1 MPFVN
6 FIYSSAIQKD
16 AEISSALT
24 QIINE
29 KLGKPI
35 DYICVNV
42 VYNPSLFFAGTN
54 APSAMVQIQ
63 AVGGSLDVVIAPI
76 TDAATRILNIQGDR
90 IFVNYELFTRN
101 NWGMNGATF

>member
-6 FIYSSAIQKD
+6 FIYSAAVQKD
-16 AEISSALT
+16 AELAASLT
-24 QIINE
+24 QIISE

-35 DYICVNV
+35 DYICINV
-42 VYNPSLFFAGTN
+42 VYNPNLYFAGHK
-54 APSAMVQIQ
+54 APSAMVQVQ
-63 AVGGSLDVVIAPI
+63 AIGGSLNLIIGPI
-76 TDAATRILNIQGDR
+76 TELATRVLDIQGDR

>member
-1 MPFVN
+1 MPFIN

-16 AEISSALT
+16 AEIALALT

-42 VYNPSLFFAGTN
+42 IYNPNLFFAGTN
-54 APSAMVQIQ
+54 KLMVLLLWFKFKPL
-63 AVGGSLDVVIAPI
+63 VGH
-76 TDAATRILNIQGDR
+76 
-90 IFVNYELFTRN
+90 
-101 NWGMNGATF
+101 

>member
-1 MPFVN
+1 MPFIN

-16 AEISSALT
+16 AEIALALT

-42 VYNPSLFFAGTN
+42 VYNPNLYFAGTN

-63 AVGGSLDVVIAPI
+63 AIGGSLDVIIAPI
-76 TDAATRILNIQGDR
+76 TEAATNILNIHGDR
-90 IFVNYELFTRN
+90 IFINYELFTRN